1 MWEVFLSAPGF
12 SYPLASLWRFP
23 LSLAET
29 ATDDGANLP
38 PVAPIGAWRQSALG
52 RWRQSGWVVA
62 PIGAG
67 VALWLAPTQRETT
80 GAAHGLALRTDG
92 ECVAVDRHAPPGR

>member
-38 PVAPIGAWRQSALG
+38 P
-52 RWRQSGWVVA
+52 VA